1 MAGAHGVGV
10 SCSLAQRQR
19 FFPCCPYAYVLQEIR
34 KVYCDPLNGFLGKLG
49 LQDGSWPPRLN
60 QGHPAF
66 SRGALAVWDRIYPLC
81 FLRSRAGCQLGWCT
95 EICWDGASPRV
106 KCLGVTNSHP
116 SSQHS
121 FPLSCSSPCLYSF
134 PRLLSPIPC
143 SLAQPVTPELLV
155 SPSSQD
161 GDLGSECPE
170 DRGNWT
176 GRLDFL
182 LSCIGYCVGLGNVW
196 RFPYRAYT
204 NGGGIRSSL
213 GVATSPLH

>member
-1 MAGAHGVGV
+1 MGSHLSPFLAEQDIGWGG
-10 SCSLAQRQR
+10 AQRTAGTGCLQGTSVNAVTR
-19 FFPCCPYAYVLQEIR
+19 GHQFTPELLVLLPSLPLFIPCFYSF
-34 KVYCDPLNGFLGKLG
+34 LN
-49 LQDGSWPPRLN
+49 
-60 QGHPAF
+60 
-66 SRGALAVWDRIYPLC
+66 
-81 FLRSRAGCQLGWCT
+81 
-95 EICWDGASPRV
+95 PRV
-106 KCLGVTNSHP
+106 P
-116 SSQHS
+116 
-121 FPLSCSSPCLYSF
+121 
-134 PRLLSPIPC
+134 SPIPC

-204 NGGGIRSSL
+204 NGGGTRASF
-213 GVATSPLH
+213 GVATSPSH